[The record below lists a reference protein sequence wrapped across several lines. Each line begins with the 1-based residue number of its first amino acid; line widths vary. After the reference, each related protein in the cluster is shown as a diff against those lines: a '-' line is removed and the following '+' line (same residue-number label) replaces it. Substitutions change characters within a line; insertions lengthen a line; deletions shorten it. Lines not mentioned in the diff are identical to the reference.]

1 MFRYALV
8 AMIGLV
14 AGSAMAQQ
22 QNETP
27 ATSPAAPAPNAVVS
41 MEEPLPGDHWTYEV
55 RDEIT
60 GKVSATRDNVVTEV
74 TPADITVRWSILGSD
89 DRGGLNIYD
98 RSWNLKNSG
107 PWKYLPDDG
116 TGIRSPLQIG
126 GAWNF
131 RADDINAG
139 NGNIWKRSGTSKVV
153 GRETITTK
161 AGTFDT
167 FRIETSVSRHPTND
181 PTRNVEITAFT
192 WYAPTI
198 DHWVK
203 RAFTSRG
210 NKHLQASETI
220 ELVAYG
226 RKQ

>member
-107 PWKYLPDDG
+107 PWKYHP
-116 TGIRSPLQIG
+116 TTARESVRRFRSAEPGIFELTTSTPETAIS
-126 GAWNF
+126 
-131 RADDINAG
+131 G
-139 NGNIWKRSGTSKVV
+139 NGPEHRRSSVAKR
-153 GRETITTK
+153 
-161 AGTFDT
+161 
-167 FRIETSVSRHPTND
+167 
-181 PTRNVEITAFT
+181 
-192 WYAPTI
+192 
-198 DHWVK
+198 
-203 RAFTSRG
+203 
-210 NKHLQASETI
+210 
-220 ELVAYG
+220 
-226 RKQ
+226 